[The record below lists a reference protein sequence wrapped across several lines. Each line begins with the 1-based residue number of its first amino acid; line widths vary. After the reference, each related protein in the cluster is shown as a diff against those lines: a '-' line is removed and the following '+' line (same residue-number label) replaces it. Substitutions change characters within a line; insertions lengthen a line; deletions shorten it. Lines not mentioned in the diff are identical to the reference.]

1 MTFDISPSV
10 VAVISLGI
18 NSIVGIL
25 MAWIALKNAQL
36 RTDIKEQGN
45 VLKQV
50 EQQGNSVALELKRT
64 NMVYSRRLADETKKP
79 ADIAIANDAQKVYE
93 AAEQSIIHKNYPVS

>member
-10 VAVISLGI
+10 VAIISLGI
-18 NSIVGIL
+18 NSIATIL
-25 MAWIALKNAQL
+25 MAWIAFKNAQL
-36 RTDIKEQGN
+36 RTEVKEHGT

-79 ADIAIANDAQKVYE
+79 ADVAIADDAQKVYE